1 MTERYDILTVRES
14 NGKSYFT
21 KLGAM
26 FVNKAGDGFNILLD
40 GVPASTDGQY
50 RLIAK
55 RPQERTDAPRQT
67 AGNGG
72 PRASARD
79 ELSDDIPFATSESI
93 W

>member
-21 KLGAM
+21 KLGAL
-26 FVNKAGDGFNILLD
+26 FVNKAGDGFNIMLE

-55 RPQERTDAPRQT
+55 RPQERTDATRQT
-67 AGNGG
+67 GGNGG
-72 PRASARD
+72 NRRD
-79 ELSDDIPFATSESI
+79 ELDDSIPF
-93 W
+93 